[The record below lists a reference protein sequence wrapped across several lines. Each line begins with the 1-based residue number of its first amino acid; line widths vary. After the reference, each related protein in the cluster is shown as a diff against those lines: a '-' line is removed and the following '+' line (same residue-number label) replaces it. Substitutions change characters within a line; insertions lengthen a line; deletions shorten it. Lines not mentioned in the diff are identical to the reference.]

1 MNYRN
6 GKALTG
12 DFAFRRKRKPAVPVY
27 ADGLRLPVFGAF
39 FLFICIIIHS
49 GRIFFALFCHNSQN
63 IHKIFG
69 FQNNCIT
76 VSNPL

>member
-49 GRIFFALFCHNSQN
+49 GRIFSPCFVI
-63 IHKIFG
+63 IHKLFTKYLNFKTIA
-69 FQNNCIT
+69 
-76 VSNPL
+76 